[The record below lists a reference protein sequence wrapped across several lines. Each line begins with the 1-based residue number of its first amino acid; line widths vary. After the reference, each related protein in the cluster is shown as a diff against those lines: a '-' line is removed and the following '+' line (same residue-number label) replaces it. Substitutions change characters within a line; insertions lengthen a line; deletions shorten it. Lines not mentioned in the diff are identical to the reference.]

1 MPRIPLVDDLHAVV
15 TCSREAQPNARV
27 WDACMHART
36 EGSPQLLQQLS
47 RLELNGE
54 VFQALCFTS
63 TVTESTAYY
72 MQTLFKNNSTTHNNR
87 SQAPPELL
95 ALLPHVP

>member
-72 MQTLFKNNSTTHNNR
+72 MQTLCSRQQKR
-87 SQAPPELL
+87 QADTASAAP
-95 ALLPHVP
+95 